1 MKESELEKKF
11 CLLVGQAGGKAYKF
25 VSPGNT
31 GVPDRLVI
39 LPGARVGFVELKKPG
54 GELRKQQEFRRREL
68 GALGCFTAVVDSV
81 ESAEAVIGEIS
92 RQEPRAQHT
101 DKLFQEM
108 VNRSPGRKGV
118 IV

>member
-39 LPGARVGFVELKKPG
+39 LPGARFGFVELKKPG
-54 GELRKQQEFRRREL
+54 GELRKQQL

-101 DKLFQEM
+101 DKLLQDM
-108 VNRSPGRKGV
+108 VNRNPGRKGV